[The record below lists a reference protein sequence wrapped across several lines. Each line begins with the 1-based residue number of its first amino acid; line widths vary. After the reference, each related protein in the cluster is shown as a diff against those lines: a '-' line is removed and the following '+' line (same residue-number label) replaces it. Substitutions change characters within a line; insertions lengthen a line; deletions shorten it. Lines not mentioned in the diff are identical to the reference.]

1 MCERIFRAQVD
12 IAFAGTDG
20 ETGNRHTLDKPERVA
35 FHEDAIRE
43 RATVTFIGIARD
55 VLLLARRI
63 SHGAPLDARRKA
75 GAASAT

>member
-20 ETGNRHTLDKPERVA
+20 EAGDRHTLDKSERIA

-43 RATVTFIGIARD
+43 CAAVTFIRVTRY
-55 VLLLARRI
+55 VLLFARRI
-63 SHGAPLDARRKA
+63 SHGAPFDARRKA
-75 GAASAT
+75 GAAPAT